1 MTSSSSSSS
10 AQPPSSVSAGAS
22 GSAGSAVASSTR
34 SGSPGAVE
42 LSTVSS
48 LVTAAS
54 SASMSVISA
63 TRLLGEH
70 QGDELPERQVQ
81 EENEGD
87 HDDQGGQHHRCVVDE
102 LGSGGPLHQ
111 AHLVPDLAAE
121 LQGRR
126 PLAAR
131 RPFLRPR
138 SGGLLARGRAP
149 CGRGPIGLRL
159 ALSLHHALGFAV
171 HGFCLTSLIVGHG
184 VLRASSRAG
193 GTRTPNRRFWRPV
206 LYQLSYCPRWVAIC
220 IGGGRFSPLTWG
232 TASQSSTGRAKI
244 AQRVS
249 LCTVCWRSHRQNFF
263 ISIRSRSLS
272 LFLVVM

>member
-1 MTSSSSSSS
+1 MTSSSS
-10 AQPPSSVSAGAS
+10 AQPPSSGSTGAS
-22 GSAGSAVASSTR
+22 GSAGSAGSAVASSTR

-87 HDDQGGQHHRCVVDE
+87 HDDQGGQHHRGVVDE

-121 LQGRR
+121 LQGCR

-138 SGGLLARGRAP
+138 SGGL
-149 CGRGPIGLRL
+149 
-159 ALSLHHALGFAV
+159 
-171 HGFCLTSLIVGHG
+171 
-184 VLRASSRAG
+184 
-193 GTRTPNRRFWRPV
+193 
-206 LYQLSYCPRWVAIC
+206 
-220 IGGGRFSPLTWG
+220 
-232 TASQSSTGRAKI
+232 
-244 AQRVS
+244 
-249 LCTVCWRSHRQNFF
+249 
-263 ISIRSRSLS
+263 
-272 LFLVVM
+272 